1 MLINPIDL
9 VKPIVAAV
17 KPVLGK
23 HWGDAK
29 EFAETEAVKT
39 AHTLANIAE
48 LYQAKKINEE
58 QARALLDMQRH
69 AAQAVLLTIEGI
81 GLLAA
86 QRAIAAGLGA
96 VSAVVNGVI
105 GFALV

>member
-1 MLINPIDL
+1 MLINPTDL
-9 VKPIVAAV
+9 VKPIIAAV
-17 KPVLGK
+17 KPVLAK

-48 LYQAKKINEE
+48 LYQANRINED

-69 AAQAVLLTIEGI
+69 ASQAVLLTIEGI

-86 QRAIAAGLGA
+86 QRAVAAGL
-96 VSAVVNGVI
+96 SAVGTIVNKVV

>member
-1 MLINPIDL
+1 M
-9 VKPIVAAV
+9 
-17 KPVLGK
+17 G
-23 HWGDAK
+23 
-29 EFAETEAVKT
+29 EAGPSSKR
-39 AHTLANIAE
+39 
-48 LYQAKKINEE
+48 INED

-69 AAQAVLLTIEGI
+69 ATQAVLLTIEGI

-86 QRAIAAGLGA
+86 QRAVAAGLGA